1 MADLDVQ
8 EEVSTGEE
16 LPPPPSTRTGPGFW
30 VKVIGLAVFDAIVL
44 AVIPSL
50 IEQSAT
56 VALISILIGTIGI
69 NIIFLSA
76 RAYPYRWLVPGVVFL
91 AILMVWPIIF
101 SVYVAFT
108 NWSTGNFLTKG
119 QVIEQLTQG
128 GLQLI
133 EPEGAPTLDMLWF
146 ETEPGVFRMY
156 VRNPDTNEAFF
167 GLPRTVADPI
177 PDEPTLDDLTG
188 ATIVDDDGDGI
199 PESIDGIEAIN
210 QFAVAQRIPDIDRY
224 VLDIPGGEARARTL
238 STARLAQTRFVY
250 DAETDTMF
258 DRLNNENC
266 VEDDAAYRCAG
277 TRISPGWREVIGFG
291 NITKVATDPGFRD
304 PFVRVFTWNVIF
316 AILVVFF
323 QFLFGLGLALAF
335 QDPKMRFKRLYRSL
349 LIVPYAAPAFIALII
364 WRGMLNRSFG
374 QVNRALEGLGSFF
387 SFGLWD
393 LDVAIPWLTDPFWA
407 KVAVILVTVWG
418 GIPYFFL
425 INSGALQSIPKEL
438 TEAARVD
445 GAAGPQ
451 VFRKVTFPLLMV
463 SIAPL
468 LIASFSF
475 NFNNFLNIFL
485 ITQGGPPLTQYAV
498 PVGETDILISFTF
511 DLAVESGRGALYGLA
526 SALTIF
532 IFFIV
537 ATIAAFSFRFTKRLE
552 SIYGNL

>member
-8 EEVSTGEE
+8 DDQTTAGDDAPEQQVRAGA
-16 LPPPPSTRTGPGFW
+16 GFW
-30 VKVIGLAVFDAIVL
+30 VKVIGLALFDAIVL

-50 IEQSAT
+50 IEQGAT
-56 VALISILIGTIGI
+56 VALISIIVGTLGI
-69 NIIFLSA
+69 NFIFLSHRTYA
-76 RAYPYRWLVPGVVFL
+76 YRWLVPGVVFL
-91 AILMVWPIIF
+91 TILMVWPIIF

-108 NWSTGNFLTKG
+108 NWSTGNFLTKD
-119 QVIEQLTQG
+119 QVIEQLTEG
-128 GLQLI
+128 GLSLI
-133 EPEGAPTLDMLWF
+133 EPDDAPTLDMLWF
-146 ETEPGVFRMY
+146 EVAPGEFKML
-156 VRNPDTNEAFF
+156 VRNPDTDELFY
-167 GLPRTVADPI
+167 GSPRTVQDPI
-177 PDEPTLDDLTG
+177 PEEIVLDDLE
-188 ATIVDDDGDGI
+188 AAAVVDADGDGL
-199 PESIDGIEAIN
+199 PESIDGVEAIN
-210 QFAVAQRIPDIDRY
+210 TFAVAQKIPDIDSFI
-224 VLDIPGGEARARTL
+224 LDIPGGEARARTL
-238 STARLAQTRFVY
+238 STARLAQTRFVW
-250 DAETDTMF
+250 DETTEVMF
-258 DRLNNENC
+258 DRLNDENC
-266 VEDDAAYRCAG
+266 TEVDAAFSCAG
-277 TRISPGWREVIGFG
+277 DRINPGWREVIGFG

-316 AILVVFF
+316 AVVVVAF
-323 QFLFGLGLALAF
+323 QFILGLGLAMVF
-335 QDPKMRFKRLYRSL
+335 QDPKMKFKRLYRSL
-349 LIVPYAAPAFIALII
+349 LIVPYAAPAFISLVI

-374 QVNRALEGLGSFF
+374 QLNRALEGIGSFF
-387 SFGLWD
+387 GLLD
-393 LDVAIPWLTDPFWA
+393 LEVAIPWLTDPFWA
-407 KVAVILVTVWG
+407 KVAVILVTVWQG
-418 GIPYFFL
+418 VPYFFL

-445 GAAGPQ
+445 GAAAPQ

-485 ITQGGPPLTQYAV
+485 ITGGGPPLTQYAV

-552 SIYGNL
+552 TIYGNL